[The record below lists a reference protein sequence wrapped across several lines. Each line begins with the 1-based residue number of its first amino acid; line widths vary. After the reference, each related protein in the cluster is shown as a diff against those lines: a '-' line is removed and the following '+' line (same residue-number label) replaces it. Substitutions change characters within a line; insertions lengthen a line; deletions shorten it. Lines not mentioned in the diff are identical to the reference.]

1 MATYDKGDRVR
12 VTATFTSNSTGTNPD
27 GGVVTTHRKPDGTDT
42 DVSETA
48 VGSNGEYYADVTLNQ
63 IGTHTIKFVG
73 SGSVV
78 AAEVIQLEVT
88 KSVFDHS

>member
-42 DVSETA
+42 DVSESPSGGG
-48 VGSNGEYYADVTLNQ
+48 VYVADVTLDQ
-63 IGTHTIKFVG
+63 VGTHTIKFVG

>member
-42 DVSETA
+42 DVSESA
-48 VGSNGEYYADVTLNQ
+48 SGSGVYVADVTLDQ

>member
-1 MATYDKGDRVR
+1 M
-12 VTATFTSNSTGTNPD
+12 
-27 GGVVTTHRKPDGTDT
+27 
-42 DVSETA
+42 
-48 VGSNGEYYADVTLNQ
+48 ADVTLDQ

>member
-48 VGSNGEYYADVTLNQ
+48 SGSGVYVADVTLDQ

-73 SGSVV
+73 SEGII
-78 AAEVIQLEVT
+78 AAETVELEVT
-88 KSVFDHS
+88 KSGFDHA